1 MASLEEPV
9 AKVASTS
16 SRAEQVDGLPQPRRL
31 LAILALSLGTMVASL
46 DAGGINIALPTLAH
60 ELQVAP
66 SSVVLVVTVYQ
77 LALIMTVLP
86 FSGLGDR
93 IGHRTLFL
101 CGQTV
106 FVVAPLLCFFA
117 HSLPALMLI
126 RGVQALGAAAIFS
139 VTAGMMRSVYPA
151 RRLGSGMA
159 LNTIVAATT
168 ASLAPTLGGLILGV
182 ARWPWLFAACA
193 PLALI
198 AILCGRF
205 ALPDPRPRREPY
217 DLAAAL
223 MFALTVGLAV
233 LGLESAMHAA
243 ALSVCAGLIGGAV
256 LLGAVFIRRELRQ
269 PRPVLPVDLLRE
281 PATALATLGSL
292 LANVATSTM
301 IITLPFRFRQ
311 TFGYSP
317 AEAGLVLAAWPLVM
331 MFIAPTAGMLSDR
344 VPAPRLGGAGMV
356 VAVLGLTALAL
367 VPAQPSHL
375 DLVWRLGLTAVG
387 FGLFMSPNARQVLAI
402 APTHRVA
409 AAGGLSQTTRQAGQ
423 VLGSTTAAALL
434 ASGAGAGPEPAIFAG
449 GLALLAGLSSLAM
462 GRTLSHRPSEA

>member
-1 MASLEEPV
+1 MTNLREPASKLAPAP
-9 AKVASTS
+9 AK
-16 SRAEQVDGLPQPRRL
+16 AEQADGLPQPRRL
-31 LAILALSLGTMVASL
+31 AAILALSLGTMVASL

-86 FSGLGDR
+86 FAGLGDR

-101 CGQTV
+101 CGQAV
-106 FVVAPLLCFFA
+106 FVVAPLLCFFVR
-117 HSLPALMLI
+117 SLPALMLI

-151 RRLGSGMA
+151 RRLGGGMA
-159 LNTIVAATT
+159 LNTIVAAST

-182 ARWPWLFAACA
+182 ADWPWLFAACT
-193 PLALI
+193 PLAVI
-198 AILCGRF
+198 AILCGRI
-205 ALPDPRPRREPY
+205 ALPDPQRRKEPY

-233 LGLESAMHAA
+233 MGLESAMHAA
-243 ALSVCAGLIGGAV
+243 ALSVCAGLIGGAA
-256 LLGAVFIRRELRQ
+256 LLGVVFIRRELRQ
-269 PRPVLPVDLLRE
+269 PRPVLPVDLLRD
-281 PATALATLGSL
+281 PTTALANLGSL
-292 LANVATSTM
+292 LANVAISTM

-317 AEAGLVLAAWPLVM
+317 AETGLVLAAWPLVM
-331 MFIAPTAGMLSDR
+331 MFVAPAAGMLSDR
-344 VPAPRLGGAGMV
+344 VPASRLGGAGMA
-356 VAVLGLTALAL
+356 VALLGLISLAL
-367 VPAQPSHL
+367 VPAQPSHA

-402 APTHRVA
+402 APMHRVA
-409 AAGGLSQTTRQAGQ
+409 AAGALSQTTRQAGQ

-434 ASGAGAGPEPAIFAG
+434 ASGAGAGSLPAVFAAA
-449 GLALLAGLSSLAM
+449 LALMTGLCSFAM
-462 GRTLSHRPSEA
+462 GRALARRA